1 MLVLGNGTRIPDIRS
16 LEELYNLNDCRVCSY
31 WNVVCLTCMEQENG
45 SWSDFKR
52 SPIFKEEDFENGN
65 DNK

>member
-45 SWSDFKR
+45 NWSDFRR
-52 SPIFKEEDFENGN
+52 SPIFKEENFENE
-65 DNK
+65 